1 MLQAQIFM
9 MVMVL
14 TAALRAWGEFNQQNP
29 TTWIFMGGLIIV
41 IMISVGFYFFMERQ
55 RNMTTASA

>member
-14 TAALRAWGEFNQQNP
+14 TSALRAWGEFNQQNP
-29 TTWIFMGGLIIV
+29 ATWFFMGWLIIV
-41 IMISVGFYFFMERQ
+41 IMISGGFYFFMERH